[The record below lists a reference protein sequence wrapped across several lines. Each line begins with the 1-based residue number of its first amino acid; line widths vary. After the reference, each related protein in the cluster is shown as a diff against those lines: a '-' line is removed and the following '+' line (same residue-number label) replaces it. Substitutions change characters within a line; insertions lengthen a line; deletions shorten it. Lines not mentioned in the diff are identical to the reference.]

1 MPIWTAEKITADAA
15 QKMQIGAGLL
25 LNSFDVNNPME
36 PANSEIICDTTGDF
50 SITCVP
56 ETSDIFED
64 VNNAPTNTKEGKRI
78 DGWTC
83 GLSVESLTF
92 TPEALKFA
100 LGAADISDDSLGG
113 VNPRKQYK
121 SADFASLYWVGDML
135 GDEDKLFVVAMD
147 NAVSTGGISITTT
160 NKGKGRMALDIT
172 PHVSTANQDKM
183 PMAFYVVTKTSTA
196 GSTDLAT
203 FDIDG
208 ADFDEPFNPS
218 ATRYFGDA
226 SSISVT
232 VSATAKD
239 ESATVTIKADGT
251 TIDSGNTVTLDNGAN
266 LFTVTVTNGGHSKVY
281 TAVIIYNS

>member
-1 MPIWTAEKITADAA
+1 MPIWTAERITADAA

-25 LNSFDVNNPME
+25 LNSFDITNPVE

-50 SITCVP
+50 TITCTP

-92 TPEALKFA
+92 TPAALRFA
-100 LGAADISDDSLGG
+100 LGAADISGNG
-113 VNPRKQYK
+113 VSPRKQYK
-121 SADFASLYWVGDML
+121 LADFASLYWVGDML
-135 GDEDKLFVVAMD
+135 GDEDKLFVVVMD

-183 PMAFYVVTKTSTA
+183 PMDFYVLTKTSAA

-218 ATRYFGDA
+218 VTRYFGDA

-239 ESATVTIKADGT
+239 SAATVVIKSDGT
-251 TIDSGNTVTLDNGAN
+251 TIDSGDTVTLDNGAN
-266 LFTVTVTNGGHSKVY
+266 LFTVTVTNNTKSKTY

>member
-1 MPIWTAEKITADAA
+1 MSWTAERISADAA

-25 LNSFDVNNPME
+25 LNTFDINNPVE
-36 PANSEIICDTTGDF
+36 PANSAIICDTTGDF
-50 SITCVP
+50 TITCTA

-100 LGAADISDDSLGG
+100 LGAADISDDALGG

-121 SADFASLYWVGDML
+121 AADFASLYWVGDML
-135 GDEDKLFVVAMD
+135 GDEDKLFVVVMD

-172 PHVSTANQDKM
+172 PHVSTANQNKM
-183 PMAFYVVTKTSTA
+183 PMAFYILTKTPSTA
-196 GSTDLAT
+196 SVDLASLEV
-203 FDIDG
+203 G
-208 ADFDEPFNPS
+208 
-218 ATRYFGDA
+218 G
-226 SSISVT
+226 
-232 VSATAKD
+232 
-239 ESATVTIKADGT
+239 
-251 TIDSGNTVTLDNGAN
+251 VTLDKPFDPNITQYMGTTETETGVVYVTTKNENATATVESPDATIGTGNAASWQEGAN
-266 LFTVTVTNGGHSKVY
+266 LVTITVTDGTDTKVY
-281 TAVIIYNS
+281 TLIVIYEE